1 MGLPALVLAQA
12 LVSLAPTIENVS
24 LLPARTEY
32 RVPSTEYLG
41 GAAGHLLA
49 SEDEGPGL
57 PYSVLGTR
65 YSPSDTGRRAVSLS
79 DGYYTRLDI
88 HRYASYATLPLFLIE
103 YLAGQKLL
111 EKGSAAPL
119 WAERVHKPAA
129 YAVAA
134 VFTVNTVTGLLN
146 LAEASKVPQGKK
158 RRWVHSVLMLAA
170 DAGFIYGV
178 SVAPSTAKIDAR
190 IASGKVGGWTPHK
203 ISTVASMGVA
213 TVGYLLMYL
222 DKGD

>member
-1 MGLPALVLAQA
+1 MGLPALILAQA
-12 LVSLAPTIENVS
+12 LVSLAPTIENVRVLS
-24 LLPARTEY
+24 GSAEY
-32 RVPSTEYLG
+32 QAPDADVRDLG
-41 GAAGHLLA
+41 LTY
-49 SEDEGPGL
+49 SE
-57 PYSVLGTR
+57 LGTR
-65 YSPSDTGRRAVSLS
+65 YSLPDTLRPQAVSLS

-129 YAVAA
+129 YAVAG
-134 VFTVNTVTGLLN
+134 VFTLNTVTGLLN

-158 RRWVHSVLMLAA
+158 RRWVHSILMLAA